1 MRRDDPTEKTVRRE
15 LLKSDTISN
24 DLIPLIKCI
33 KPKKESE
40 LFDLILRLLV
50 NLTQSA
56 LNSFEQK
63 TPEDKIQYNLFIEVD
78 NRLKAVKESFA
89 DEGFS
94 RVICARMNE
103 IVTKDWQ
110 ERPEEED
117 LILERILYLIRNMLL
132 IKNNEND
139 ETNRLESDLNTHD
152 QLIL

>member
-40 LFDLILRLLV
+40 LFDLTLRLLV

-56 LNSFEQK
+56 LNSFDLK
-63 TPEDKIQYNLFIEVD
+63 VPDDKIHFNIFIEID
-78 NRLKAVKESFA
+78 NRLKTVKESFA
-89 DEGFS
+89 DEAFA

-103 IVTKDWQ
+103 IVNKDWQ

-117 LILERILYLIRNMLL
+117 LILERMLYLIRNILL
-132 IKNNEND
+132 VKNSEHD
-139 ETNRLESDLNTHD
+139 EENRLETDLNSHD
-152 QLIL
+152 QVIL